1 MGGFVK
7 SSWYALTRLTT
18 GRSTEPVNCVSH
30 AKSNKGRL
38 ICIVRIFF
46 HRRKNFILFPHK
58 RSIYLFINRHLFTVY
73 IKKKIRLW
81 ENFCWCGTSHKN
93 VLLMSFTKG
102 AGILSKFFLSNGLN
116 YSVCTWEIF
125 NPLLTQNIAGPGL
138 HTFLKCKIYLESLG
152 FFSGSLSNFSTSD
165 CLNFLF
171 FSFFRRPFCIVPC
184 F

>member
-1 MGGFVK
+1 MWG
-7 SSWYALTRLTT
+7 
-18 GRSTEPVNCVSH
+18 
-30 AKSNKGRL
+30 
-38 ICIVRIFF
+38 
-46 HRRKNFILFPHK
+46 
-58 RSIYLFINRHLFTVY
+58 
-73 IKKKIRLW
+73 
-81 ENFCWCGTSHKN
+81 NFCWCGTSHKN

-125 NPLLTQNIAGPGL
+125 NPLSTQNIAGPGL

-171 FSFFRRPFCIVPC
+171 FFLFSEGLFVLFHASRVLLNTREEEWKFYCSC
-184 F
+184 YQRHY